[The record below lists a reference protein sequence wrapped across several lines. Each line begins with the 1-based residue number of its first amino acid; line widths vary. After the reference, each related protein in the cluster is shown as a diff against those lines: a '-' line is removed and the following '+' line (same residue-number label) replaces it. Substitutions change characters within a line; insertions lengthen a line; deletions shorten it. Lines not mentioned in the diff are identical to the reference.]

1 MKKEPTFIAIC
12 QFCGKRGNTHAK
24 GTPTGGTPRMNPQI
38 SGSCPSS
45 PTGKHAPQWQVEQSV
60 FADTSLNCYYDL
72 VMWFPCSKKEASL
85 G

>member
-45 PTGKHAPQWQVEQSV
+45 PTGKHAPQWQVE
-60 FADTSLNCYYDL
+60 
-72 VMWFPCSKKEASL
+72 
-85 G
+85 